1 MTKGFSLDVYEKINY
16 LLTEKNMTKKQ
27 FADKLIELSPKLK
40 STGEIPSSQTI
51 LGYLYGKREIKIELI
66 PYIAEV
72 LGVSEQELFS
82 FDLEYSSNFN
92 YRQSKEVREL
102 MHNLQYAPNTVIQN
116 FKEQLVKYKTLH
128 DESLRKF

>member
-66 PYIAEV
+66 PYKSFLV
-72 LGVSEQELFS
+72 LIWSTL
-82 FDLEYSSNFN
+82 
-92 YRQSKEVREL
+92 
-102 MHNLQYAPNTVIQN
+102 AITTTVNQ
-116 FKEQLVKYKTLH
+116 KRC
-128 DESLRKF
+128 ES